1 MAVSGG
7 APAEL
12 RLRLLVVPTAQ
23 RHIRAAKQWWTK
35 NRPAAPKLL
44 NDELEKAFDLIAS
57 QPHIGPP
64 APNVKTPG
72 VRRFHLARIHY
83 HLYYRPKPTVVE
95 VLALW
100 HVRRGSD
107 PDL

>member
-1 MAVSGG
+1 MK
-7 APAEL
+7 
-12 RLRLLVVPTAQ
+12 LRLLVVPTAQ
-23 RHIRAAKQWWTK
+23 RHIRAAKQWWSK
-35 NRPAAPKLL
+35 NRPAAPDLL
-44 NDELEKAFDLIAS
+44 SDELEKAFDLITT

-72 VRRFHLARIHY
+72 VRRFHLSRIHY
-83 HLYYRPKPTVVE
+83 HLYYRPKPDVVE

-100 HVRRGSD
+100 HVRRGSG

>member
-1 MAVSGG
+1 
-7 APAEL
+7 L

-23 RHIRAAKQWWTK
+23 RHIRAAKQWWSQ
-35 NRPAAPKLL
+35 NRPSAPELL
-44 NDELEKAFDLIAS
+44 NDELEKALDLITS

-72 VRRFHLARIHY
+72 VRRFHLARIQY
-83 HLYYRPKPTVVE
+83 HLYYRPKPDVVE

-100 HVRRGSD
+100 HVRRGSG